1 MIVVNKWGVLL
12 QKKKSRI
19 HTELFFEAIVW
30 LAILIILYFGI
41 MFVLITAY
49 ETNYSRLLRAYPGSF
64 FVQPQFQQN
73 FFLSLTVVYLVL
85 GLSFVG
91 WRIYRRLRAVQL
103 GYVLDELHYISQGN
117 YHHKI
122 STSDMNGMQPVVDS
136 INRLVDSTVKAR
148 EEERKIEQSKDDLI
162 TNMSHD
168 IRTPLTS
175 VIGYLTLLKQ
185 EELNDPEKAMKYIN
199 IAYDKA
205 LQMQRMTEDL
215 FEYTKVKQVDT
226 KLAVDRINVVR
237 LVEQVT
243 VEFELEASKVNREF
257 RIIAEPN
264 DNILVEIDA
273 EKFVRV
279 FSNLFT
285 NAFKYGGNGKY
296 IEIKIVQN
304 SEYTTFTVENDGAKI
319 PRNQMKDLF
328 QRFYRGDKS
337 RTEPQTGSGLG
348 LAITQSIVE
357 LHQGDIYA
365 ESDNKGTRFVFT
377 VPNYH
382 HNEDV

>member
-1 MIVVNKWGVLL
+1 M
-12 QKKKSRI
+12 QKKKSRM

-30 LAILIILYFGI
+30 LAILVILYFGL
-41 MFVLITAY
+41 MFVLITVY
-49 ETNYSRLLRAYPGSF
+49 ETNYSVLLRTYPGSF
-64 FVQPQFQQN
+64 FVHPQFQQN
-73 FFLSLTVVYLVL
+73 FFLSLTVVYLVMSV
-85 GLSFVG
+85 SFVG

-103 GYVLDELHYISQGN
+103 GYVLEELHYISQGN

-122 STSDMNGMQPVVDS
+122 STSELNGMQPVVDS

-148 EEERKIEQSKDDLI
+148 EEERRIEQSKDDLI

-185 EELNDPEKAMKYIN
+185 EGLKDPEKAMKYIN

-205 LQMQRMTEDL
+205 VQMQRMTEDL

-226 KLAVDRINVVR
+226 KLAINRINVVR
-237 LVEQVT
+237 MVEQIT
-243 VEFELEASKVNREF
+243 VEFELEANKVGREF
-257 RIIAEPN
+257 QIVAEPD
-264 DNILVEIDA
+264 DNILVDIDP
-273 EKFVRV
+273 EKFVRI

-285 NAFKYGGNGKY
+285 NAFKYGGKGKY
-296 IEIKIVQN
+296 IRISIYQDQEKTKFV
-304 SEYTTFTVENDGAKI
+304 VENDGAKI
-319 PRNQMKDLF
+319 PKGELKDLF

-348 LAITQSIVE
+348 LAITQSIIE
-357 LHQGDIYA
+357 LHRGEIHA
-365 ESDNKGTRFVFT
+365 ESDHRGTRFIFT
-377 VPNYH
+377 IPNRF
-382 HNEDV
+382 EDLEDHVEMERI

>member
-1 MIVVNKWGVLL
+1 M
-12 QKKKSRI
+12 QKKKSRM

-49 ETNYSRLLRAYPGSF
+49 ETNYSHFLRAYPGSF
-64 FVQPQFQQN
+64 LVRPQFQQN
-73 FFLSLTVVYLVL
+73 FFLSFTMVYIVL
-85 GLSFVG
+85 SITFVG

-117 YHHKI
+117 FHHKI
-122 STSDMNGMQPVVDS
+122 AVDEKNGMQPVVDS

-148 EEERKIEQSKDDLI
+148 EEERRIEQSKDDLI

-185 EELNDPEKAMKYIN
+185 EELKDPEKAMKYIN

-226 KLAVDRINVVR
+226 KLAISNINVVR
-237 LVEQVT
+237 MVEQIT
-243 VEFELEASKVNREF
+243 VEFELESTKVGREF
-257 RIIAEPN
+257 QIIAHPA
-264 DNILVEIDA
+264 DNIMVDIDP
-273 EKFVRV
+273 EKFVRI

-285 NAFKYGGNGKY
+285 NVFKYGGKGKY
-296 IEIKIVQN
+296 IKIIIVQN
-304 SEYTTFTVENDGAKI
+304 QEDTTFTVENDGAKI
-319 PRNQMKDLF
+319 PKNQLKDLF

-348 LAITQSIVE
+348 LAITQSIIE
-357 LHQGDIYA
+357 LHRGEIYA
-365 ESDNKGTRFVFT
+365 ESDNKGTRFIFT
-377 VPNYH
+377 IPNRFETDDKY
-382 HNEDV
+382 EEMERT

>member
-1 MIVVNKWGVLL
+1 M
-12 QKKKSRI
+12 

-49 ETNYSRLLRAYPGSF
+49 ETNYSELLQTYPGSF
-64 FVQPQFQQN
+64 FVRPQFQQN
-73 FFLSLTVVYLVL
+73 FFLSLTVVYLVISV
-85 GLSFVG
+85 SFVA

-103 GYVLDELHYISQGN
+103 GYVLDELHYISQGHYN
-117 YHHKI
+117 HKI
-122 STSDMNGMQPVVDS
+122 NRSNMSGMQPVVDS

-148 EEERKIEQSKDDLI
+148 EEERRIEQSKDDLI

-185 EELNDPEKAMKYIN
+185 EELKDPEKAMKYIN
-199 IAYDKA
+199 IAYEKA

-215 FEYTKVKQVDT
+215 FEYTKVKQVET
-226 KLAVDRINVVR
+226 KLAINRINVVR
-237 LVEQVT
+237 MVEQIT
-243 VEFELEASKVNREF
+243 VEFELEASKMGREF
-257 RIIAEPN
+257 KIDASPN
-264 DNILVEIDA
+264 DDILVDIDP
-273 EKFVRV
+273 EKFVRI

-285 NAFKYGGNGKY
+285 NAFKYGGKGEY
-296 IEIKIVQN
+296 IKISITQHQH
-304 SEYTTFTVENDGAKI
+304 ETTFIVENDGARI
-319 PRNQMKDLF
+319 PKGQLKDLF

-348 LAITQSIVE
+348 LAITQSIIE
-357 LHQGDIYA
+357 LHHGEIYA
-365 ESDNKGTRFVFT
+365 ESDNKGTRFIFT
-377 VPNYH
+377 IPNRFTNPDN
-382 HNEDV
+382 NEEMERM